1 MKTHIFVC
9 ASAALSM
16 GLSGVAWAQN
26 RTDVPEN
33 QWPLPK
39 DARQQQREWAQYPD
53 RARQQ
58 LPVERPAERAAERP
72 LDRRGD
78 IRNDDRRGD
87 YRIGD
92 DRRGDYRGRD
102 DRRDNYR
109 RGDAYPQDG
118 RRDGGDYRHFRR
130 GERLSGEYRNRQYM
144 VDDWRGHRLSAPPRG
159 YQWFQTGPDYLLVA
173 IATGVIVQVLVN
185 Y

>member
-58 LPVERPAERAAERP
+58 
-72 LDRRGD
+72 
-78 IRNDDRRGD
+78 
-87 YRIGD
+87 
-92 DRRGDYRGRD
+92 
-102 DRRDNYR
+102 
-109 RGDAYPQDG
+109 
-118 RRDGGDYRHFRR
+118 H
-130 GERLSGEYRNRQYM
+130 
-144 VDDWRGHRLSAPPRG
+144 
-159 YQWFQTGPDYLLVA
+159 TGPA
-173 IATGVIVQVLVN
+173 GTATDRMASQARCW
-185 Y
+185 